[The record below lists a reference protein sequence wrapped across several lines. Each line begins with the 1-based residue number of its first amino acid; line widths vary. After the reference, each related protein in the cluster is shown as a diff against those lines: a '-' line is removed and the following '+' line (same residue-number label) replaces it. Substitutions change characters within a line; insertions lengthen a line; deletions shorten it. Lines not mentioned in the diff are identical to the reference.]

1 MVKTYNELTRVQL
14 PAVLHLVKLGYKY
27 FSYKQNKQ
35 DIDTETNIF
44 VPECK
49 RQFLKLNPEAT
60 DSDFEKEFKDIKLE
74 LGYNDLGR
82 SFFNR
87 IQGTSNS
94 NYKFIDWENF
104 NNNSFKIAIEVPC
117 INGEE
122 EFRPDIT
129 VFINGLPLS
138 YIEVKQPNAIRDKT
152 TGMKSEFNRM
162 TVRFKNQKFRKFH
175 NITQLICFSDN
186 MPYADDEGQQMQG
199 SYYATTSLGKA
210 IFNSMHEERYGELVD
225 RIGTISDQ
233 QINEVL
239 KDANKIVLKN
249 SPEFK
254 TNCKNETPMNM
265 FLTSMYDRQRLQFFL
280 RFGMTYVDTKDKNG
294 NEVLQKHIMRYPQ
307 FFATRAVADK
317 INEGVKKGVIWHT
330 QGSGKTALAF
340 FNIRYLRYLFQK
352 KNIIPRFYFVVDRLD
367 LATQA
372 SKAFKERGLKVKLI
386 SNKRQLN
393 KPFSEDISVVNIQ
406 KVNEDT
412 DLTNKSGYDL
422 NTQNIYFIDEAHRS
436 YNEKGSYLPNLYN
449 ADKKSIKIALT
460 GTPLINIDHK
470 GKKTSRAT
478 TKEIFGDYIHKYYYN
493 QSIQDGYTLRLM
505 REEIETSYKHKLRDI
520 LNGLSGNVEKGS
532 LNKRLLYSNPKFVS
546 PMLDYILDDFVKS
559 RDIFGDQTIG
569 GMIVAQSS
577 EQAREMYKEFQERQ
591 RSGKTKLTASLIL
604 SDKDDKE
611 TRGEEVEDFKKGKT
625 DLLIVYNMLL
635 TGFNAPRLKK
645 LYLGRMIKAHNLL
658 QALTRVNRPYKDFR
672 MGYIVDFANIS
683 KEFDKTNHAYF
694 EELNSEYNSDLTDE
708 KAENIYGSL
717 FVPAHEIE
725 DSLNQA
731 TIILS
736 QYDTGNLENF
746 SQQVS
751 ETPEKKDL
759 LELKNTLEKLKEYY
773 NISRLMSYTDLTEKI
788 KAVEVPKLLKIVS
801 DRLMTLNLIF
811 NAKDD
816 SSDQLLEMAMNKMD
830 FSFKKVG
837 EVELQLAANDFVEK
851 QRQAASALGHNWDQK
866 DPEWISLYEEFTR
879 VLEKQHIGE
888 MTTADTKL
896 NTTAL
901 DRIIK
906 RINNLN
912 AKNRRLATAFNGDK
926 KFARTYKYVIYKK
939 KGIAPSSVAEEP
951 VLYKVM
957 KKSKDKIDNEVSKN
971 QNMVVNKAYFNNE
984 AIQSIRQS
992 SREENTKIPVPEVKE
1007 VSSLLTEEYD
1017 KEYQGVD

>member
-1 MVKTYNELTRVQL
+1 MVKTYNELSRVQL
-14 PAVLHLVKLGYKY
+14 PAVLHLVKLGYEY

-35 DIDTETNIF
+35 DIDPETNIF
-44 VPECK
+44 VPEFRK
-49 RQFLKLNPEAT
+49 QFLKLNPEAT
-60 DSDFEKEFKDIKLE
+60 DFDFEKELKDIKLE

-104 NNNSFKIAIEVPC
+104 NNNSFKAAIEVPC
-117 INGEE
+117 INAEE

-129 VFINGLPLS
+129 VFINGFPLS

-162 TVRFKNQKFRKFH
+162 TVRFKNHKFRKFH
-175 NITQLICFSDN
+175 NITQLVCFSDN
-186 MPYADDEGQQMQG
+186 MPYADDEGQQLQG
-199 SYYATTSLGKA
+199 SYYATTSLNKA

-225 RIGTISDQ
+225 RIRAISEQEVD
-233 QINEVL
+233 EVL

-249 SPEFK
+249 SSEFK
-254 TNCKNETPMNM
+254 TNCQNETSMNK
-265 FLTSMYDRQRLQFFL
+265 FLTSMYDKQRLQFFL
-280 RFGMTYVDTKDKNG
+280 RFGITYVDTKDKNG
-294 NEVLQKHIMRYPQ
+294 NEVVQKHIMRYPQ

-317 INEGVKKGVIWHT
+317 IREGVKKGVIWHT

-352 KNIIPRFYFVVDRLD
+352 ENIIPRFYFVVDRLD

-393 KPFSEDISVVNIQ
+393 KPFSEDIAVINIQ
-406 KVNEDT
+406 KVSEDT
-412 DLTNKSGYDL
+412 DLKNKSGYDL

-470 GKKTSRAT
+470 GRKTSRST

-505 REEIETSYKHKLRDI
+505 REEIETSYKHKLKDI
-520 LNGLSGNVEKGS
+520 LDGLSGDVEKGS
-532 LNKRLLYSNPKFVS
+532 LKKRLLYSNPKFVS

-559 RDIFGDQTIG
+559 RNIFGNQTIG

-591 RSGKTKLTASLIL
+591 QSGKTRLTASLIL

-625 DLLIVYNMLL
+625 DILIVYNMLL

-658 QALTRVNRPYKDFR
+658 QAITRVNRPYKDFR
-672 MGYIVDFANIS
+672 VGYIVDFANIS
-683 KEFDKTNHAYF
+683 KEFDKTNQAYF

-717 FVPAHEIE
+717 FVPAQEIE
-725 DSLNQA
+725 DSLDQA
-731 TIILS
+731 EIIMS
-736 QYDTGNLENF
+736 QYDTDNLENF

-759 LELKNTLEKLKEYY
+759 LDLKNTLEKLKEYY

-801 DRLMTLNLIF
+801 DRLMTLNLIY

-816 SSDQLLEMAMNKMD
+816 SSDQLLKMAMNKMD

-912 AKNRRLATAFNGDK
+912 DKNRRLATAFNGDK

-939 KGIAPSSVAEEP
+939 KGIAPSSIAEEP

-971 QNMVVNKAYFNNE
+971 KNMVVNKAYFNNE

-992 SREENTKIPVPEVKE
+992 SREENTKIPVPEIKE

>member
-104 NNNSFKIAIEVPC
+104 SNNSFKIAIEVPC

-129 VFINGLPLS
+129 VYINGFPLS
-138 YIEVKQPNAIRDKT
+138 YVEVKQPNAIRDKT

-186 MPYADDEGQQMQG
+186 MPYTDDEGKQLQG

-225 RIGTISDQ
+225 RIGTVSDQ

-254 TNCKNETPMNM
+254 TNCQNETPMNK

-317 INEGVKKGVIWHT
+317 IKEGVKKGVIWHT

-393 KPFSEDISVVNIQ
+393 QPFSEDIAVVNIQ

-505 REEIETSYKHKLRDI
+505 REEIETSYKHKLKDI
-520 LNGLSGNVEKGS
+520 LDGLSGDVEKGS

-569 GMIVAQSS
+569 GMIVTQSS

-591 RSGKTKLTASLIL
+591 RFGKTKLTASLIL

-611 TRGEEVEDFKKGKT
+611 TRGEEVENFKKGKT

-694 EELNSEYNSDLTDE
+694 KELNSEYNSDLTDE
-708 KAENIYGSL
+708 NAENIYGSL

-725 DSLNQA
+725 DSLDQA
-731 TIILS
+731 KIVLS
-736 QYDTGNLENF
+736 QYDTDNLENF

-751 ETPEKKDL
+751 ETPEKKEL

-773 NISRLMSYTDLTEKI
+773 NISRLMLYTDLTEKI

-801 DRLMTLNLIF
+801 DRLMTLNLIS

-816 SSDQLLEMAMNKMD
+816 SSNQLLKMAMNKMD

-901 DRIIK
+901 DQIIK

-912 AKNRRLATAFNGDK
+912 SKNRRLATAFHGDK
-926 KFARTYKYVIYKK
+926 KFARTYKYVIFKQ
-939 KGIAPSSVAEEP
+939 KGTVPNSVAEEP
-951 VLYKVM
+951 GLYKVM
-957 KKSKDKIDNEVSKN
+957 KKSKDKIDDEVSKN

>member
-1 MVKTYNELTRVQL
+1 MTKTYNELTRVQL
-14 PAVLHLVKLGYKY
+14 PAVLHLIKLGYQY

-35 DIDTETNIF
+35 DVDTETNIF
-44 VPECK
+44 VPEFRK
-49 RQFLKLNPEAT
+49 QFLRLNPEAT
-60 DSDFEKEFKDIKLE
+60 DSDFDKEFKDIKLE

-82 SFFNR
+82 SYFNR

-104 NNNSFKIAIEVPC
+104 NNNSFKIASEVPC

-138 YIEVKQPNAIRDKT
+138 YIEVKQPNAIRDKM

-186 MPYADDEGQQMQG
+186 MPYADDEGQQMRG

-225 RIGTISDQ
+225 RIKTISDQ

-254 TNCKNETPMNM
+254 TNCKNETPMNK

-317 INEGVKKGVIWHT
+317 INDGVKKGVIWHT

-372 SKAFKERGLKVKLI
+372 SKAFKERGLKVKFI

-393 KPFSEDISVVNIQ
+393 KTFSQDIAVVNIQ

-449 ADKKSIKIALT
+449 ADKKSIQIALT

-478 TKEIFGDYIHKYYYN
+478 TKKIFGDYIHKYYYN

-505 REEIETSYKHKLRDI
+505 REEIETSYKHKLKDI
-520 LNGLSGNVEKGS
+520 LDGLSGDVEKGG
-532 LNKRLLYSNPKFVS
+532 LNKGLLYSNPKFVS

-559 RDIFGDQTIG
+559 RDVFGDQTIG

-577 EQAREMYKEFQERQ
+577 GQAKEMYKEFQKRQ

-708 KAENIYGSL
+708 TAENIYGSL

-725 DSLNQA
+725 GSLDQA
-731 TIILS
+731 KIILS
-736 QYDTGNLENF
+736 QYDTDNLENF

-788 KAVEVPKLLKIVS
+788 KAVEVSKLLKIVS
-801 DRLMTLNLIF
+801 DRLMTLNLIS
-811 NAKDD
+811 NARDD
-816 SSDQLLEMAMNKMD
+816 SSDQLLKMAMNKMD

-851 QRQAASALGHNWDQK
+851 QRQAASALGYNWDQK

-926 KFARTYKYVIYKK
+926 KFARTYKYVIYNKN
-939 KGIAPSSVAEEP
+939 GIAPSSVAEQP

-957 KKSKDKIDNEVSKN
+957 KKSKDKIDDEVSKN

-1007 VSSLLTEEYD
+1007 VSRLLTEEYD

>member
-1 MVKTYNELTRVQL
+1 MVKTYNELSRVQL
-14 PAVLHLVKLGYKY
+14 PAVLHLVKLGYEY

-35 DIDTETNIF
+35 DIDPETNIF
-44 VPECK
+44 VPEFRK
-49 RQFLKLNPEAT
+49 QFLKLNPEVT
-60 DSDFEKEFKDIKLE
+60 DFDFEKELKDIKLE

-104 NNNSFKIAIEVPC
+104 TSNSFKVAIEVSC
-117 INGEE
+117 INAEE

-162 TVRFKNQKFRKFH
+162 TVRFKNPKFRKFH

-186 MPYADDEGQQMQG
+186 MPYADDEGQQLQG
-199 SYYATTSLGKA
+199 SYYATTSLNKA

-225 RIGTISDQ
+225 RIRAISEQEVD
-233 QINEVL
+233 EVL

-249 SPEFK
+249 SSEFK
-254 TNCKNETPMNM
+254 TNCQNETSMNK
-265 FLTSMYDRQRLQFFL
+265 FLTSMYDKQRLQFFL
-280 RFGMTYVDTKDKNG
+280 RFGITYVDAKDKNG
-294 NEVLQKHIMRYPQ
+294 NEVVQKHIMRYPQ

-317 INEGVKKGVIWHT
+317 IREGVKKGVIWHT

-340 FNIRYLRYLFQK
+340 FNIRYLRYLFQR

-372 SKAFKERGLKVKLI
+372 SKAFKERGLKVKLMY
-386 SNKRQLN
+386 SKKQLN
-393 KPFSEDISVVNIQ
+393 KPFSEDIAVVNIQ
-406 KVNEDT
+406 KVNKDT

-449 ADKKSIKIALT
+449 ADKKAIKIALT
-460 GTPLINIDHK
+460 GTPLINFDHK

-478 TKEIFGDYIHKYYYN
+478 TREIFGDYIHKYYYN

-505 REEIETSYKHKLRDI
+505 REEIETSYKHKLKDI
-520 LNGLSGNVEKGS
+520 LDGLSDDVEKGS
-532 LNKRLLYSNPKFVS
+532 LNKGLLYSNPKFVS
-546 PMLDYILDDFVKS
+546 PMLDYVLDDFVKS

-569 GMIVAQSS
+569 AMIVTQSS
-577 EQAREMYKEFQERQ
+577 EQAREMYKEFQERRQ
-591 RSGKTKLTASLIL
+591 SGKTKLSASLIL
-604 SDKDDKE
+604 SDEDDKE
-611 TRGEEVEDFKKGKT
+611 TRGEEVEDFKRGKT

-658 QALTRVNRPYKDFR
+658 QTLTRVNRPYKDFR

-717 FVPAHEIE
+717 FVPAQEIE
-725 DSLNQA
+725 DSLDQA
-731 TIILS
+731 EIIMS
-736 QYDTGNLENF
+736 QYDTDNLENF

-759 LELKNTLEKLKEYY
+759 LALKNTLEKLKEYY

-788 KAVEVPKLLKIVS
+788 KAVEVPELLKIVS
-801 DRLMTLNLIF
+801 DRLMTLNLIA

-837 EVELQLAANDFVEK
+837 EVELKLAANDFVEK

-901 DRIIK
+901 NRIIK

-912 AKNRRLATAFNGDK
+912 AKNRCLATAFNGDK
-926 KFARTYKYVIYKK
+926 KFARTYKYVIYKQ
-939 KGIAPSSVAEEP
+939 KGTAPNSVAEEP
-951 VLYKVM
+951 GLYKVM
-957 KKSKDKIDNEVSKN
+957 KKSKEKIDDEVSKN
-971 QNMVVNKAYFNNE
+971 QNMVVNKAYFKNE

-992 SREENTKIPVPEVKE
+992 SREENTKIPVPEIKE
-1007 VSSLLTEEYD
+1007 VSGLLTEEYD
-1017 KEYQGVD
+1017 REYQGID

>member
-1 MVKTYNELTRVQL
+1 MAKTYNELTRVQL
-14 PAVLHLVKLGYKY
+14 PAVLHLVKMGYKY

-35 DIDTETNIF
+35 YIDPETNIF
-44 VPECK
+44 VSEFRK
-49 RQFLKLNPEAT
+49 QFLKLNPEAVN
-60 DSDFEKEFKDIKLE
+60 SDFEKEFKDIKLE

-94 NYKFIDWENF
+94 NYKFVDWENF
-104 NNNSFKIAIEVPC
+104 SNNSFKIAIEVPC

-186 MPYADDEGQQMQG
+186 MPYADDEGQQLQG

-225 RIGTISDQ
+225 RIGTISGQ

-254 TNCKNETPMNM
+254 TNCQNETPMNK

-393 KPFSEDISVVNIQ
+393 KPFSEDIAVVNIQ

-493 QSIQDGYTLRLM
+493 QSIQDG
-505 REEIETSYKHKLRDI
+505 
-520 LNGLSGNVEKGS
+520 
-532 LNKRLLYSNPKFVS
+532 
-546 PMLDYILDDFVKS
+546 
-559 RDIFGDQTIG
+559 
-569 GMIVAQSS
+569 
-577 EQAREMYKEFQERQ
+577 
-591 RSGKTKLTASLIL
+591 
-604 SDKDDKE
+604 
-611 TRGEEVEDFKKGKT
+611 
-625 DLLIVYNMLL
+625 
-635 TGFNAPRLKK
+635 
-645 LYLGRMIKAHNLL
+645 
-658 QALTRVNRPYKDFR
+658 
-672 MGYIVDFANIS
+672 
-683 KEFDKTNHAYF
+683 
-694 EELNSEYNSDLTDE
+694 
-708 KAENIYGSL
+708 
-717 FVPAHEIE
+717 
-725 DSLNQA
+725 
-731 TIILS
+731 
-736 QYDTGNLENF
+736 
-746 SQQVS
+746 
-751 ETPEKKDL
+751 
-759 LELKNTLEKLKEYY
+759 
-773 NISRLMSYTDLTEKI
+773 
-788 KAVEVPKLLKIVS
+788 
-801 DRLMTLNLIF
+801 
-811 NAKDD
+811 
-816 SSDQLLEMAMNKMD
+816 
-830 FSFKKVG
+830 
-837 EVELQLAANDFVEK
+837 
-851 QRQAASALGHNWDQK
+851 
-866 DPEWISLYEEFTR
+866 
-879 VLEKQHIGE
+879 
-888 MTTADTKL
+888 
-896 NTTAL
+896 
-901 DRIIK
+901 
-906 RINNLN
+906 
-912 AKNRRLATAFNGDK
+912 
-926 KFARTYKYVIYKK
+926 
-939 KGIAPSSVAEEP
+939 
-951 VLYKVM
+951 
-957 KKSKDKIDNEVSKN
+957 
-971 QNMVVNKAYFNNE
+971 
-984 AIQSIRQS
+984 
-992 SREENTKIPVPEVKE
+992 
-1007 VSSLLTEEYD
+1007 
-1017 KEYQGVD
+1017 

>member
-117 INGEE
+117 INSEE

-478 TKEIFGDYIHKYYYN
+478 RNIW
-493 QSIQDGYTLRLM
+493 R
-505 REEIETSYKHKLRDI
+505 
-520 LNGLSGNVEKGS
+520 
-532 LNKRLLYSNPKFVS
+532 LYS
-546 PMLDYILDDFVKS
+546 
-559 RDIFGDQTIG
+559 
-569 GMIVAQSS
+569 
-577 EQAREMYKEFQERQ
+577 
-591 RSGKTKLTASLIL
+591 
-604 SDKDDKE
+604 
-611 TRGEEVEDFKKGKT
+611 
-625 DLLIVYNMLL
+625 
-635 TGFNAPRLKK
+635 
-645 LYLGRMIKAHNLL
+645 
-658 QALTRVNRPYKDFR
+658 
-672 MGYIVDFANIS
+672 
-683 KEFDKTNHAYF
+683 
-694 EELNSEYNSDLTDE
+694 
-708 KAENIYGSL
+708 
-717 FVPAHEIE
+717 
-725 DSLNQA
+725 
-731 TIILS
+731 
-736 QYDTGNLENF
+736 
-746 SQQVS
+746 
-751 ETPEKKDL
+751 
-759 LELKNTLEKLKEYY
+759 
-773 NISRLMSYTDLTEKI
+773 
-788 KAVEVPKLLKIVS
+788 
-801 DRLMTLNLIF
+801 
-811 NAKDD
+811 
-816 SSDQLLEMAMNKMD
+816 
-830 FSFKKVG
+830 
-837 EVELQLAANDFVEK
+837 
-851 QRQAASALGHNWDQK
+851 
-866 DPEWISLYEEFTR
+866 
-879 VLEKQHIGE
+879 
-888 MTTADTKL
+888 
-896 NTTAL
+896 
-901 DRIIK
+901 
-906 RINNLN
+906 
-912 AKNRRLATAFNGDK
+912 
-926 KFARTYKYVIYKK
+926 
-939 KGIAPSSVAEEP
+939 
-951 VLYKVM
+951 
-957 KKSKDKIDNEVSKN
+957 
-971 QNMVVNKAYFNNE
+971 
-984 AIQSIRQS
+984 
-992 SREENTKIPVPEVKE
+992 
-1007 VSSLLTEEYD
+1007 
-1017 KEYQGVD
+1017 